1 MSAQQTGETDRWT
14 ELRSR
19 LSQEWTLWLEFA
31 PEAVVS
37 VGYLVVVWLLALVVA
52 SPTLALGG
60 TGVWLAAA
68 AVWVLLGRTR

>member
-1 MSAQQTGETDRWT
+1 MSAQQTGDTDRWT

-37 VGYLVVVWLLALVVA
+37 VGYLAVVWLLALGLA
-52 SPTLALGG
+52 TPTLALGG
-60 TGVWLAAA
+60 TGVWLAATVA
-68 AVWVLLGRTR
+68 WVLLGRTR

>member
-1 MSAQQTGETDRWT
+1 MSAESTGETDRWT

-31 PEAVVS
+31 PEAVAS
-37 VGYLVVVWLLALVVA
+37 VGYLAVLGLLTLVLGSLELALA
-52 SPTLALGG
+52 G
-60 TGVWLAAA
+60 TGIWLAGA

>member
-1 MSAQQTGETDRWT
+1 MSAEQTGETDRWT

-37 VGYLVVVWLLALVVA
+37 VGYLAVVWLLAVVLG
-52 SPTLALGG
+52 SLGLALAG
-60 TGVWLAAA
+60 TGVWLAGAV
-68 AVWVLLGRTR
+68 VWVVLGRTQ